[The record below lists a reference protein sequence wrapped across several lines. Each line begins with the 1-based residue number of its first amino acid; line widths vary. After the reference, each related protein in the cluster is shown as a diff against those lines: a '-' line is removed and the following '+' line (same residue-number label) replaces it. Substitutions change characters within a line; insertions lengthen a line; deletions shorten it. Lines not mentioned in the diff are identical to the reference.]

1 MTAPFAG
8 TQHLYDAVY
17 SWKDYPAEVERLRPY
32 LRGSTILDV
41 AGGTGGH
48 IQHLSGAYEVEGV
61 DIDPGMLEVAREKNP
76 GVELKV
82 ADMRDF
88 DLGRRFGTVLC
99 LFSSIGYLGSVAQ
112 LNSALMCFA
121 RHTEDGGA
129 VLVEPWL
136 RRDAFE
142 LQPPRLFSHEA
153 GGSTVARMGLVEV
166 DGEFT
171 NIRFHYLIGSPGRIE
186 HIEEVHRIRLFSDA
200 EYRAAFEAA
209 GLTVGYEEG
218 GPMGRGLYFG
228 SRR

>member
-41 AGGTGGH
+41 ACGTGGH
-48 IQHLSGAYEVEGV
+48 IQHLSGAYEVVGV

-88 DLGRRFGTVLC
+88 ELGRRFGTVLC
-99 LFSSIGYLGSVAQ
+99 LFSSIGYLGSVAE
-112 LNSALMCFA
+112 LNSALACFA
-121 RHTEDGGA
+121 RHSEEGGA

-136 RRDAFE
+136 RREKFE

-153 GGSTVARMGLVEV
+153 DGSTVARMGLVEV

-186 HIEEVHRIRLFSDA
+186 HVEEVHRTRLFSDA

-209 GLTVGYEEG
+209 GLAVGYDEG

-228 SRR
+228 SRP